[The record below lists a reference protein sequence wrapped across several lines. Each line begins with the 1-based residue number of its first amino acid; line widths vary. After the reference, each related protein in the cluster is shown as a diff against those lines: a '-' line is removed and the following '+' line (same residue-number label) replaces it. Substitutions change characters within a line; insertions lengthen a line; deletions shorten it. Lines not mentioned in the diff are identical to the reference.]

1 MNPSPKTNP
10 LKSIYLPVMVV
21 FRCKAVVP
29 FRPNDFK
36 SDYRSTRCHLV
47 CPNASLPKMKVTHL
61 LDRRGFFHT
70 LSPLKK
76 HLAFLGWLAPYIW
89 DFTKMECSVSTVG
102 PLKIGELL
110 VEAKNWKN
118 ADGLRL
124 RRYLVKQNPETI
136 FDESQFRA
144 AWESLF
150 KYNRFPEAD
159 WGSVLYF
166 EK

>member
-1 MNPSPKTNP
+1 V
-10 LKSIYLPVMVV
+10 KSIYLPVMVICCHKRV
-21 FRCKAVVP
+21 IP
-29 FRPNDFK
+29 FSPNDFN
-36 SDYRSTRCHLV
+36 SDFRSNTWHLV
-47 CPNASLPKMKVTHL
+47 CSYASLPKMQVTHL
-61 LDRRGFFHT
+61 LDCRGYFHA

-76 HLAFLGWLAPYIW
+76 HRAFLGWLAPYIW
-89 DFTKMECSVSTVG
+89 DFTKMECSVSTIG

-136 FDESQFRA
+136 FDESQFRS

-150 KYNRFPEAD
+150 KYNRFPEDD
-159 WGSVLYF
+159 WGSVFYF
-166 EK
+166 DK